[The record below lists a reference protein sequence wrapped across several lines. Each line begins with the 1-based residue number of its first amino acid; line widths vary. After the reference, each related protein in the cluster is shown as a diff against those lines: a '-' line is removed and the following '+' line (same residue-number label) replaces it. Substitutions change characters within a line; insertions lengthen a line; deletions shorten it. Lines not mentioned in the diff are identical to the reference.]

1 MVVNIVRSI
10 CYRLKNMEL
19 NSLRLENHDFE
30 ANTKGFV
37 IGFDN
42 LNSSKGL
49 IHSLVKINLIKL
61 ISTQ

>member
-1 MVVNIVRSI
+1 
-10 CYRLKNMEL
+10 MEL

-37 IGFDN
+37 IVFDN

>member
-1 MVVNIVRSI
+1 
-10 CYRLKNMEL
+10 MEL